1 MEDLYYLIV
10 VDAQNDFIDGA
21 LGTKEAQDCVPKICE
36 KIKNFRD
43 DGLVIL
49 TKDTHNS
56 NYLST
61 NEGIALPVKHC
72 IEGTHG
78 WGINDSV
85 MKAYVER
92 ILKLDSTYV
101 ERILKLNSNGVN
113 FDHFDIINKP
123 TFGSERLYKIIDDDL
138 ELKGDGWTT
147 LHIEIVGFCTDIC
160 VITNALILKTHFYN
174 NAEIIVDSSCC
185 AGVTPEKHNAAL
197 EVMKSCQIKVI

>member
-1 MEDLYYLIV
+1 MDDLYYLIV

-21 LGTKEAQDCVPKICE
+21 LGTKEAQECVPKICE

-49 TKDTHNS
+49 TQDTHNS

-72 IEGTHG
+72 IKGTPG
-78 WGINDSV
+78 WAINDSI
-85 MKAYVER
+85 MKAYRER
-92 ILKLDSTYV
+92 LI
-101 ERILKLNSNGVN
+101 KLNS
-113 FDHFDIINKP
+113 DHFDIINKP

>member
-1 MEDLYYLIV
+1 MDDLYYLIV

-49 TKDTHNS
+49 TRDTHNS
-56 NYLST
+56 NYLLT
-61 NEGIALPVKHC
+61 NEGVALPVEHC

-78 WGINDSV
+78 WGVNDSV

-92 ILKLDSTYV
+92 ILM
-101 ERILKLNSNGVN
+101 LNRNGAKIDR
-113 FDHFDIINKP
+113 FEIINKP
-123 TFGSERLYKIIDDDL
+123 TFGSTQLPKIIEYDL
-138 ELKGDGWTT
+138 TVNGANWTT

>member
-21 LGTKEAQDCVPKICE
+21 LGTKEAQECVPKICE

-43 DGLVIL
+43 DGIVIL

-56 NYLST
+56 NYLLT
-61 NEGIALPVKHC
+61 NEGVALPVKHC
-72 IEGTHG
+72 IMGTHG

-92 ILKLDSTYV
+92 ILKV
-101 ERILKLNSNGVN
+101 NSNGAN
-113 FDHFDIINKP
+113 IDHFDIINKP

-138 ELKGDGWTT
+138 ELKGAVWEN

>member
-1 MEDLYYLIV
+1 MDDLYYLIV

-21 LGTKEAQDCVPKICE
+21 LGTKEAQECVPKICE

-43 DGLVIL
+43 DGHIIL

-61 NEGIALPVKHC
+61 EEGLALPIKHC
-72 IEGTHG
+72 IVGTHG

-85 MKAYVER
+85 MTAYVER
-92 ILKLDSTYV
+92 I
-101 ERILKLNSNGVN
+101 IKLNSNGSN
-113 FDHFDIINKP
+113 IKHLDMINKP
-123 TFGSERLYKIIDDDL
+123 TFGSTELPEIINDDL
-138 ELKGDGWTT
+138 EVNGDYLTT

-160 VITNALILKTHFYN
+160 VITNALILKTQFYN